1 MEPPSKIESFNSAPG
16 WCFTAINILSFF
28 VITIGMLALIGWQFD
43 IFSLSHIRNI
53 WPAIAPNSALCFIFE
68 GITLLLLN
76 NNPSK
81 KLTPQILTIVV
92 ILIATLTLFEYFTG
106 INLKIDNLLFKKIQ
120 FNTGDHPYPN
130 RMYFIA
136 AVNHTLIGISLLLIS
151 LRSLKS
157 WLFQILILV
166 VFLSALFVLLGYLYQ
181 VSAFY
186 KVGKIA
192 FHAALS
198 FICISIAAL
207 LAKPN
212 IGITSVLTQNKVGGM
227 FLRNTILFIIIIP
240 IILGYIRFIGQQENA
255 LSFGFNLAIIVL
267 SFIVIF
273 ASLAW
278 ANAWVMNKQT
288 EKLVQTDERLE
299 LALNA
304 SGSGI
309 WFWDMINNTITWDK
323 QMRRLFDVKP
333 NFNPKNY
340 ETVLKLID
348 PEDRENFD
356 DAVKKAILTNS
367 EYDASFRIIY
377 ADNSVHYI
385 GGRGKLFL
393 DDSGKPTHMTGVCWD
408 MTTQRLAEE
417 QTKKAKEIAEET
429 SRLKSSFMA
438 KISHDLRS
446 PLNGIIGFAELMYHG
461 KVGPVSSEHKEYLGD
476 ILTSARQLLL
486 LINDVLDISKVES
499 GKMEFHLEKVNL
511 EKILSET
518 KDIFNTLSSSKNI
531 QVKTSIDPSVQEI
544 KIDPIRFKQVLY
556 NYVSNALKCTPE
568 GGHVTIKIYSDLKN
582 MLHLEVEDDGIG
594 IREEDLSRLFV
605 EFQQLDIETAKKYPS
620 SGLGLA
626 LTKHIVEAQG
636 GHVGVRST
644 FGKGSTFY
652 AILPY
657 IRQ

>member
-1 MEPPSKIESFNSAPG
+1 MELPSKIESFNSAPR

-28 VITIGMLALIGWQFD
+28 VIIIGMLALIGWQFD
-43 IFSLSHIRNI
+43 IITLSHLQKI
-53 WPAIAPNSALCFIFE
+53 WPAIVPNSALCFIFE
-68 GITLLLLN
+68 GITLLTIN

-81 KLTPQILTIVV
+81 KLIPQILIIAV

-106 INLKIDNLLFKKIQ
+106 INLKIDNLLFKQ
-120 FNTGDHPYPN
+120 LELNNTDRVYPN

-136 AVNHTLIGISLLLIS
+136 AVNHALIGISLLLIS
-151 LRSLKS
+151 SKSLKS
-157 WLFQILILV
+157 WFFQILILF
-166 VFLSALFVLLGYLYQ
+166 VFLSSLFVMLGYLYQ
-181 VSAFY
+181 VSTFF
-186 KVGKIA
+186 KTGKIA

-198 FICISIAAL
+198 FICISIAVL
-207 LAKPN
+207 LAKPY

-227 FLRNTILFIIIIP
+227 SLRNTILFIIVIP

-278 ANAWVMNKQT
+278 VNAWAMNKQT
-288 EKLVQTDERLE
+288 ERLTQTDERLK

-309 WFWDMINNTITWDK
+309 WFWDMINNNITWDK

-333 NFNPKNY
+333 SFNPKNY
-340 ETVLKLID
+340 ETVLQLID

-356 DAVKKAILTNS
+356 DAVKKSILTNS
-367 EYDASFRIIY
+367 EYNSSFRIIY
-377 ADNSVHYI
+377 ADNSVHYL

-408 MTTQRLAEE
+408 MTAQRLAEE
-417 QTKKAKEIAEET
+417 QTKKAKELAEET
-429 SRLKSSFMA
+429 SRLKSNFMA

-461 KVGPVSSEHKEYLGD
+461 KVGPISLEHKEYLGD

-486 LINDVLDISKVES
+486 LINDVLDISRVES

-531 QVKTSIDPSVQEI
+531 QVKTSVDPSVQEI

-568 GGHVTIKIYSDLKN
+568 GGHVNIKIYSDLKN

-594 IREEDLSRLFV
+594 IREADLSRLFV
-605 EFQQLDIETAKKYPS
+605 EFQQLDIDTAKKYPS

-626 LTKHIVEAQG
+626 LTKHIIEAQG
-636 GHVGVRST
+636 GQVGVKSI

-652 AILPY
+652 AILPF